1 MTFFHQL
8 LRTFKKKYL
17 QILLK
22 EGLVHWKK
30 KWFSV
35 ATFKRHLIS
44 SMYDLFLLI
53 HKKNPMHLI
62 LKKHC
67 KKKSLVFNA
76 KFPPCQ
82 IHSPIYVRWEC
93 RWAYSSK
100 LSTWFHASFTRNTPH
115 NFMVC
120 AWPNVSFPK
129 FQHTYISQSKIPF
142 FLLACL
148 FQKYG
153 ATFEAYISSSTNPEI
168 VRGRSHL
175 ELHINDIR

>member
-8 LRTFKKKYL
+8 LRTFLKKISTNFAQRGPSSL
-17 QILLK
+17 
-22 EGLVHWKK
+22 EK

-142 FLLACL
+142 FACVL
-148 FQKYG
+148 IPKIWGNIWSIHFVEHKPR
-153 ATFEAYISSSTNPEI
+153 NC
-168 VRGRSHL
+168 
-175 ELHINDIR
+175 

>member
-1 MTFFHQL
+1 
-8 LRTFKKKYL
+8 
-17 QILLK
+17 
-22 EGLVHWKK
+22 
-30 KWFSV
+30 
-35 ATFKRHLIS
+35 
-44 SMYDLFLLI
+44 MYDLFLLI

-175 ELHINDIR
+175 ELHINDVVLLKEMGLWFLSFFFWSEWYLFMESGNYFFLSLGAI